1 MKQAETQVRGLP
13 SARVVD
19 CFLFFQEL
27 DLLEIRLRYLNE
39 AVDKFVVVEA
49 CQTFT
54 GASKGFVFEEN
65 IERYRDYLGKITYF
79 KIQDTHDSYE
89 SVIGHLTRREAIG
102 GVHSKIK
109 QRMEEHQH
117 YDKNKL
123 YYVLDTYHREC
134 INIALADLN
143 IQDTD
148 LVMISDLDEIP
159 SLGAI
164 TRARIT
170 GITKKPLVLRQK
182 EFSYYLDYYK
192 NAGWLGTNIG
202 AYGLIK
208 GLSLNTLR
216 IDSKSKRCLIEKT
229 PVENGGYHFT
239 TCGSIDMIKR
249 KIASWAHQ
257 EFNNSYVTDKLESNI
272 RTGQDLF
279 MRNVGTVFTRV
290 RLSDR
295 EVYDE
300 KMGLILKDYPELLS
314 PKEIEYVQSSLALF
328 AIRKLRLKL
337 RRLWQR
343 SKTLPSQIRSGISQ

>member
-1 MKQAETQVRGLP
+1 MKHDETQVSGLP
-13 SARVVD
+13 STRVVD

-65 IERYRDYLGKITYF
+65 IERYRSYLGKIAYL
-79 KIQDTHDSYE
+79 KIEDAHDSYE
-89 SVIGHLTRREAIG
+89 SVIGHLTRREDK

-117 YDKNKL
+117 YDKAKL

-134 INIALADLN
+134 INIALAELD

-164 TRARIT
+164 SRARIA
-170 GITKKPLVLRQK
+170 GITEKPLVLKQK

-192 NAGWLGTNIG
+192 NADWLGTNIG

-208 GLSLNTLR
+208 GLSLNSLR
-216 IDSKSKRCLIEKT
+216 IDSKSRRCLIEKA

-257 EFNNSYVTDKLESNI
+257 EFNNSYVTDRLETNI

-279 MRNVGTVFTRV
+279 MRNVGTVFARV

-314 PKEIEYVQSSLALF
+314 QKEIEYVQSSLALLT
-328 AIRKLRLKL
+328 IRKLRLNL
-337 RRLWQR
+337 RRLWR
-343 SKTLPSQIRSGISQ
+343 KSKTLTSQIRSAITR